1 MYSVYYKLLN
11 GCVFHSGVF
20 HVDFNE
26 IKKKLK
32 IVFYQVIIWLDPE
45 QLAEVA
51 ESQWCVRLE
60 TEVWIMMCWS
70 QVASLTAKVK
80 AFPLGITINKA
91 YM

>member
-1 MYSVYYKLLN
+1 MLTL
-11 GCVFHSGVF
+11 
-20 HVDFNE
+20 
-26 IKKKLK
+26 IKNKKVAKINKEKFK

-60 TEVWIMMCWS
+60 TEVWIMMRWS

-80 AFPLGITINKA
+80 AFA
-91 YM
+91 